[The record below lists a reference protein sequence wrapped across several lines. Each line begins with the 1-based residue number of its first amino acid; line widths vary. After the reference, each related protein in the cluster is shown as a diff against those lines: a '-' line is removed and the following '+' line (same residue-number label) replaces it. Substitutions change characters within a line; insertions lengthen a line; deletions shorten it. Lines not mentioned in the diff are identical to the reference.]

1 MIELLDNFSQLFVT
15 LVATAGAGIL
25 FYKSRVQAY
34 LLLTCFL
41 VLLCWVHFIGPFIF
55 FYLIIHLK
63 FSMYQS
69 LHGLPAIC
77 FY

>member
-34 LLLTCFL
+34 LLLTCFFWYFY
-41 VLLCWVHFIGPFIF
+41 VGYTLLDPSFSFI
-55 FYLIIHLK
+55 
-63 FSMYQS
+63 
-69 LHGLPAIC
+69 
-77 FY
+77 